1 VEALALEIHMVDH
14 DIVVPK
20 IIDIEDM
27 IQPLKD
33 RIEIN
38 LKDEE
43 LLFSYKISNFDILD
57 KHVARLNIFSAFWKN
72 AKHYFEHK
80 KHIIYDF
87 TMEFDFPSYINI
99 LIDID
104 KTMEVNKEKAL
115 KESIDIITKHSK
127 FLRDDIIRLREF
139 LIAVNGIKT
148 MNPLDKSMI
157 NKIVLLLESRKLDTS
172 LRQILSYCLRVKKI
186 KIDLH
191 KAY

>member
-1 VEALALEIHMVDH
+1 MIH
-14 DIVVPK
+14 
-20 IIDIEDM
+20 
-27 IQPLKD
+27 PLKD
-33 RIEIN
+33 RIDIN

-43 LLFSYKISNFDILD
+43 LLFSYKISNFDGLD
-57 KHVARLNIFSAFWKN
+57 KHIARLHIFSAFWKN
-72 AKHYFEHK
+72 AKFFFEHK

-87 TMEFDFPSYINI
+87 TIEFDFPSYINV
-99 LIDID
+99 LVDID
-104 KTMEVNKEKAL
+104 KTLEASKEKAM
-115 KESIDIITKHSK
+115 KESIDIISKHSR
-127 FLRDDIIRLREF
+127 FVRDDIVRLREF

-148 MNPLDKSMI
+148 MDPLDEPMV